1 MDSKQIAAAM
11 KHKQPVVYDGRR
23 YLRISAYILW
33 YDSAGARRTSVEI
46 LDPNNNSITR
56 APADRVTLAEKEVT
70 T

>member
-33 YDSAGARRTSVEI
+33 YDLSLI
-46 LDPNNNSITR
+46 HI
-56 APADRVTLAEKEVT
+56 
-70 T
+70 

>member
-1 MDSKQIAAAM
+1 MDSKQIDDAM
-11 KHKQPVVYDGRR
+11 RHRRPVLYDGRR

-56 APADRVTLAEKEVT
+56 APADRVTLAEEEAIT
-70 T
+70 